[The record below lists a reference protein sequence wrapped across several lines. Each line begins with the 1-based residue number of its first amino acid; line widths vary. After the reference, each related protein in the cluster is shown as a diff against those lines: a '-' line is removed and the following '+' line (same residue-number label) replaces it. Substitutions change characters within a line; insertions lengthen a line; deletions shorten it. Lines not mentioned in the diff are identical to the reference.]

1 MKQKVKS
8 LSSLKKRIKR
18 SAGGKF
24 MHKRCGT
31 NHNNAC
37 KNKRRKRVLN
47 APAVMTEDQ
56 GRRLARLVPYK

>member
-8 LSSLKKRIKR
+8 LSSLKKRIRR

-24 MHKRCGT
+24 MHKRGGT

-37 KNKRRKRVLN
+37 KSKRRKRVLN
-47 APAVMTEDQ
+47 ATAVLTKEQ
-56 GRRLARLVPYK
+56 GRRMAKLVPYK